1 VAGTP
6 EGNPGEQAPAPRQ
19 APAPTHAASPSPQPP
34 RGWRAQLRHAFAV
47 EKPGPAEPTPEERAA
62 LEPLIRE
69 VRKRGLVG
77 PAVLFL
83 ESVAPL
89 NNVGAQTLHFM
100 QPMATAVLDPVR
112 YATLAKYLERRGSV
126 AWVVQELQRDTS
138 TGA

>member
-1 VAGTP
+1 VEGEPKEGTDPAGADAGARAGAG
-6 EGNPGEQAPAPRQ
+6 EPGS
-19 APAPTHAASPSPQPP
+19 AAAPP

-47 EKPGPAEPTPEERAA
+47 ERSGPAEPTPEERAA
-62 LEPLIRE
+62 LEPLIAE

-89 NNVGAQTLHFM
+89 NNVGAQALHFM
-100 QPMATAVLDPVR
+100 QPIATAVLDPVR

-126 AWVVQELQRDTS
+126 AWVVGELQRDTAA
-138 TGA
+138 GR

>member
-1 VAGTP
+1 VEGEPKEGTDPAGA
-6 EGNPGEQAPAPRQ
+6 EAAP
-19 APAPTHAASPSPQPP
+19 S

-62 LEPLIRE
+62 LEPLIAE

-89 NNVGAQTLHFM
+89 NNVGAQALHFM
-100 QPMATAVLDPVR
+100 QPIATAVLDPVR
-112 YATLAKYLERRGSV
+112 YATLTKYLERRGSV
-126 AWVVQELQRDTS
+126 AWVVGELQRTD
-138 TGA
+138 GG

>member
-1 VAGTP
+1 MAGTP
-6 EGNPGEQAPAPRQ
+6 EGNPGERASSPRQDPAPAH
-19 APAPTHAASPSPQPP
+19 PAPPQPP

-62 LEPLIRE
+62 LEPLLRE

-89 NNVGAQTLHFM
+89 NNVGAQALHFM
-100 QPMATAVLDPVR
+100 QPIATAVLDPVR

-126 AWVVQELQRDTS
+126 AWVVGELQRDTA